1 MKELNT
7 AEKKDDSDEEEE
19 SNGLGSFEEDY
30 AVYQNSGETFA
41 SLL

>member
-7 AEKKDDSDEEEE
+7 AEKKGDSDEEEEE

-30 AVYQNSGETFA
+30 AVY
-41 SLL
+41 